1 MDFYPGAYS
10 RLKREN
16 ARLLRELDK
25 TKSDLRD
32 ALERLEILQRKLG
45 GRIEIILEEA
55 TAKQKEVRADSE
67 SEYRFDYSGIVGKS
81 EKIKN
86 ILRMLDHVIE
96 SNVPVLIQGE
106 SGTGKE
112 LVARAIHFNGPR
124 RLKKLVAENCASIP
138 ETLLESELFGYEG
151 GAFTGAATHG
161 KKGLFELADGGTLLL
176 DEISNMSQE
185 MQKKLLRVLQD
196 GVIRKVGG
204 SSTIKVDVR
213 IISAS
218 NRDLKELV
226 DKGRFRVDLFYRIN
240 AITVILP
247 PLRERKEDIPLLVD
261 YFFRNISRDTDTR
274 LREVDPEVIQMFTD
288 YDWPGN
294 VRELENEIYRLVAL
308 SEYRITPDIVSSHIQ
323 GATQPAAAK
332 MPALLKVE
340 KLDKD
345 TLRKAVANVEREI
358 IAKTLEKT
366 GGNRTKAAKMLGLST
381 AGLIK
386 KMDRCGL
393 AVVLRVREAAKEKE

>member
-1 MDFYPGAYS
+1 MDFYPSTYS
-10 RLKREN
+10 TLKREN
-16 ARLLRELDK
+16 ARLLREL
-25 TKSDLRD
+25 TRTRADLRD

-45 GRIEIILEEA
+45 GRMKVILEEA
-55 TAKQKEVRADSE
+55 TAKQKEVYADSE
-67 SEYRFDYSGIVGKS
+67 SEYRFDYSAIVGKS

-86 ILRMLDHVIE
+86 ILHTLDHVIE

-124 RLKKLVAENCASIP
+124 RLKKFVAENCASIP

-161 KKGLFELADGGTLLL
+161 KKGLFELADSGTLLL
-176 DEISNMSQE
+176 DEISNMSQG

-218 NRDLKELV
+218 NKDLKELV
-226 DKGRFRVDLFYRIN
+226 EKGRFRDDLFYRIN
-240 AITVILP
+240 AITISLP
-247 PLRERKEDIPLLVD
+247 PLRDRKEDIPLLVD
-261 YFFRNISRDTDTR
+261 HFFRNISRDTETC
-274 LREVDPEVIQMFTD
+274 LREIDPEVIQMFED

-294 VRELENEIYRLVAL
+294 VRELENEICRLVAL
-308 SEYRITPDIVSSHIQ
+308 SEHRITPDLVSSHIQ
-323 GATQPAAAK
+323 GATGPAAVK
-332 MPALLKVE
+332 MPMLLKVE
-340 KLDKD
+340 KLDQG
-345 TLRKAVANVEREI
+345 TLRKAVSNVEREI
-358 IAKTLEKT
+358 IAKALEKT

-393 AVVLRVREAAKEKE
+393 TVVLRVREAAKEKE